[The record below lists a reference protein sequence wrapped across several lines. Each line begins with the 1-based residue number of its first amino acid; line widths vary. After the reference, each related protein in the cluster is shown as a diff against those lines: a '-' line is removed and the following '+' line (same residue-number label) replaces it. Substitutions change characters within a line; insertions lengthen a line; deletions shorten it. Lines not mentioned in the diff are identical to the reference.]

1 MKQIILYFSKD
12 HIQVWHIILMQYL
25 KKSKSVQKFH
35 EEQSIS
41 KDRIST
47 SATPSHAGATGKRE
61 IQ

>member
-1 MKQIILYFSKD
+1 
-12 HIQVWHIILMQYL
+12 MQYF

-35 EEQSIS
+35 EEQSIG